1 MKSLIRNNNQAVRA
15 TARAKHPV
23 VLTALL
29 YLRDALIREEYEKC
43 RELIAVAEEFGAQ
56 EVDIN
61 YLLEDPR
68 RVPE

>member
-1 MKSLIRNNNQAVRA
+1 MKSLVRNQQAVRA
-15 TARAKHPV
+15 RARAQHPL

-29 YLRDALIREEYEKC
+29 YLREALIREEYEKC

-56 EVDIN
+56 EKEIS

>member
-1 MKSLIRNNNQAVRA
+1 MKSLVKAPRAVRA
-15 TARAKHPV
+15 AARAKHPV

-29 YLRDALIREEYEKC
+29 YLRDALIHEEYEKC
-43 RELIAVAEEFGAQ
+43 RELIAVAEEFGASQ
-56 EVDIN
+56 ADVN

>member
-1 MKSLIRNNNQAVRA
+1 MKQLIRSDRAVRA
-15 TARAKHPV
+15 VARAKHPV

-29 YLRDALIREEYEKC
+29 YLREALIREEYEKC
-43 RELIAVAEEFGAQ
+43 RDLVAIAKEFGAQ
-56 EVDIN
+56 DADVS

>member
-1 MKSLIRNNNQAVRA
+1 MKSLVRATRAVRA
-15 TARAKHPV
+15 AERAKHPV

-29 YLRDALIREEYEKC
+29 YLREALIREEYEKC
-43 RELIAVAEEFGAQ
+43 RELIAVAEEFGASQ
-56 EVDIN
+56 ADVN

>member
-1 MKSLIRNNNQAVRA
+1 MKSLVRA
-15 TARAKHPV
+15 HQTARATVRVKHPI

-29 YLRDALIREEYEKC
+29 YLREALVREEYEKC
-43 RELIAVAEEFGAQ
+43 RELIAIAEEFGAS
-56 EVDIN
+56 ERDVN

>member
-1 MKSLIRNNNQAVRA
+1 MKSLVRANRAVRA
-15 TARAKHPV
+15 AARAKHPI

-29 YLRDALIREEYEKC
+29 YLREALIREEYEKC

-56 EVDIN
+56 EKEIS

>member
-1 MKSLIRNNNQAVRA
+1 MKSLVRKDRAVRA
-15 TARAKHPV
+15 AVRAKHPV

-29 YLRDALIREEYEKC
+29 YLREALIREEYEKC

-56 EVDIN
+56 EAEIS

-68 RVPE
+68 RVPD